1 MRINVL
7 GTSGS
12 GKTTFSKRLAE
23 KLNVPY
29 VQLDELFWK
38 PNWTESSDE
47 EFFPK
52 IEDALSPD
60 EWVLDGNYTRTI
72 PVKWKRVQMV
82 VYLDL
87 PFHTVL
93 FRVIKRSLI
102 RSFKNEEL
110 WAGNRETI
118 WKQLFTRDSIIL
130 WTLNT
135 FHPNRERFEV
145 NSKNPEYSSIK
156 FVRLCSRKEAE
167 DFVTHKLHIFSSL

>member
-12 GKTTFSKRLAE
+12 GKSTFSKKLAD

-60 EWVLDGNYTRTI
+60 EWVLDGNYRRST

-93 FRVIKRSLI
+93 FRVLKRSLI

-110 WAGNRETI
+110 WAGNRETF
-118 WKQLFTRDSIIL
+118 WKTFFTRDSIIL
-130 WTLNT
+130 WTLKM
-135 FHPNRERFEV
+135 FHKNRKDYPKLFE
-145 NSKNPEYSSIK
+145 KPEYSHIK
-156 FVRLCSRKEAE
+156 FIRLRSTKEVD
-167 DFVTHKLHIFSSL
+167 DFLHADG

>member
-12 GKTTFSKRLAE
+12 GKSTFSKKLAD

-38 PNWTESSDE
+38 PNWTESSDK

-52 IEDALSPD
+52 IEDALSLD
-60 EWVLDGNYTRTI
+60 EWVLDGNYRRST

-87 PFHTVL
+87 PFHIVL

-110 WAGNRETI
+110 WAGNRETF
-118 WKQLFTRDSIIL
+118 WKTFFTRDSIIL
-130 WTLNT
+130 WTLKM
-135 FHPNRERFEV
+135 FHKNRKDYPKLFKK
-145 NSKNPEYSSIK
+145 SEYSHIK
-156 FVRLCSRKEAE
+156 FIRLRSTKEVD
-167 DFVTHKLHIFSSL
+167 DFLRADG

>member
-12 GKTTFSKRLAE
+12 GKSTFSKKLAD

-47 EFFPK
+47 EFSPK

-60 EWVLDGNYTRTI
+60 EWVLDGNYRRST

-110 WAGNRETI
+110 WAGNRETF
-118 WKQLFTRDSIIL
+118 WKTFFTRDSIIL
-130 WTLNT
+130 WTLKM
-135 FHPNRERFEV
+135 FHKNRKDYPKLFE
-145 NSKNPEYSSIK
+145 KPEYSHIK
-156 FVRLCSRKEAE
+156 FIRLRSTKEVD
-167 DFVTHKLHIFSSL
+167 DFLHADG

>member
-47 EFFPK
+47 ELFPK
-52 IEDALSPD
+52 LEKALSSD

-87 PFHTVL
+87 PFPTVL

-102 RSFKNEEL
+102 RSFKDEEL
-110 WAGNRETI
+110 WAGNRETF
-118 WKQLFTRDSIIL
+118 WKTFFTRDSIIL
-130 WTLNT
+130 WTLKM
-135 FHPNRERFEV
+135 FHKNRKEYPKLFE
-145 NSKNPEYSSIK
+145 KLKYSHIK
-156 FVRLCSRKEAE
+156 FIRLRSDKEVE
-167 DFVTHKLHIFSSL
+167 DFVTGGGTT